1 MQLRSKNKY
10 KKKKEFVWCN
20 VKNTLCYGLPCVFFI
35 TRHVCKLDY
44 TLGYNLK
51 GRELKKN
58 KDCVHA
64 CKIVHVL
71 YIFIIFSS
79 FLEQEN
85 T

>member
-1 MQLRSKNKY
+1 MQLRSKKQIQ
-10 KKKKEFVWCN
+10 KKEFVWCN

-51 GRELKKN
+51 RRELKK
-58 KDCVHA
+58 KPKTVYMHA
-64 CKIVHVL
+64 KIVYVL
-71 YIFIIFSS
+71 YIFIILSS

>member
-1 MQLRSKNKY
+1 MQWRSKKQIQ
-10 KKKKEFVWCN
+10 KKKNLFD
-20 VKNTLCYGLPCVFFI
+20 GLPCVFFI

-51 GRELKKN
+51 RIELKK

-71 YIFIIFSS
+71 YIFIILSS

-85 T
+85 I